1 MFWALISLVVSDIKF
16 LRDATRG
23 GVATILNEVAED
35 TGFGIILDEEALP
48 ITESV
53 EAVCGLLGLDPLYL
67 ANEGKLVSFVSA
79 ETEKSVISE
88 MKNHKNGKNAV
99 AIGEV
104 TNEFTGVYLRTS
116 IGGLRPLLM
125 LESDPLPRIC

>member
-1 MFWALISLVVSDIKF
+1 MNF

-35 TGFGIILDEEALP
+35 TGFGIIINEEDIP
-48 ITESV
+48 IKNSV
-53 EAVCGLLGLDPLYL
+53 NAVCELLGLDALYM
-67 ANEGKLVSFVSA
+67 ANEGKLVSFVSS
-79 ETEKSVISE
+79 ETSNLISK
-88 MKNHKNGKNAV
+88 MKTHKHGKETAI
-99 AIGEV
+99 IGEV
-104 TNEFTGVYLRTS
+104 TTEITGVYLRTS